1 MHPQRVPVL
10 NPDGQPAMP
19 AKASRVR
26 RWLET
31 GKAKVVHN
39 DLKLFCVQL
48 VVEPLGRDTQPIA
61 VGIDPG
67 KLYTGIAAQTTKAT
81 LFMAHLILPFQTVKA
96 RMEQRRMM
104 RRNRRYR
111 KCRRRPARFNN
122 RRFKKVP
129 PSIKAN
135 RQLELRVVKELLA
148 IYPITS
154 IVYEV
159 VKANGSKS
167 FSPVMV
173 GQYWM
178 LAQLEAMRP
187 TCQKYGWE
195 TELIRTRLGLE
206 KQKSHKRDA
215 IPQTHAVDG
224 IALAASVFIEYR
236 QWHTTNAH
244 GANWVGECQT
254 TSAPF
259 AVIRRPPISRR
270 QLHLMVPTKGGVR
283 RKYGGTTT
291 RHGVRKGDFVKAEQA
306 GRVSVGWVSGDTER
320 QISVSDINWKRI
332 AQFTAKKVQ
341 LIQRSTGLLVA
352 SEKQVVKSDP
362 LEWSDL
368 TPIPPHPAALRVG
381 YPANLMTTSS
391 RDVKRN
397 IYRLITLNSK

>member
-1 MHPQRVPVL
+1 MRVPVL
-10 NPDGQPAMP
+10 NPDGSPAMP
-19 AKASRVR
+19 TKSSRAR
-26 RWLET
+26 RWLQE
-31 GKAKVVHN
+31 GKARVVYN
-39 DLKLFCVQL
+39 NLNVFCVQL
-48 VVEPLGRDTQPIA
+48 IAEPSGRDTQA
-61 VGIDPG
+61 VVLGIDPG
-67 KLYTGIAAQTTKAT
+67 RLYTGIAVQSVKAT
-81 LFMAHLILPFQTVKA
+81 LFMAHLMLPFQTVKE

-148 IYPITS
+148 IYPIAS

-159 VKANGSKS
+159 VKADGSKS
-167 FSPVMV
+167 FSAVMV

-187 TCQKYGWE
+187 TKQKYGWE
-195 TELIRTRLGLE
+195 TSQIRTQLGLE
-206 KQKSHKRDA
+206 KQKSHKGDA
-215 IPQTHAVDG
+215 VPQTHAVDG
-224 IALAASVFIEYR
+224 IALAASQLVEYR

-244 GANWVGECQT
+244 GASWVGKCLIT
-254 TSAPF
+254 PAPF

-270 QLHLMVPTKGGVR
+270 QLHLKVPTKGGVR

-291 RHGVRKGDFVKAEQA
+291 RHGVRKGDLVKAEQA
-306 GRVSVGWVSGDTER
+306 GRISIGWVSGDTER
-320 QISVSDINWKRI
+320 QVSVSDINWKRI

-352 SEKQVVKSDP
+352 STGKLLN
-362 LEWSDL
+362 LE
-368 TPIPPHPAALRVG
+368 V
-381 YPANLMTTSS
+381 
-391 RDVKRN
+391 
-397 IYRLITLNSK
+397 